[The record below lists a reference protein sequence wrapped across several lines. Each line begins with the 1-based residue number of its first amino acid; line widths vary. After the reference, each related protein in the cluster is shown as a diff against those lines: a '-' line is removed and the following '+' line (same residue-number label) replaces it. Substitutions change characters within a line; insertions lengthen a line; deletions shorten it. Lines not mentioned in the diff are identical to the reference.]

1 MASKVV
7 LENADFFKYFARI
20 FLLLYN
26 PHLMQM
32 VATWARTAS

>member
-7 LENADFFKYFARI
+7 LENADFFNYFAPI

-32 VATWARTAS
+32 VAAEARTAN